1 MKATQISKEG
11 NNVKFNIEVT
21 ADEFKNAVIR
31 AYQQSKDRFV
41 IDGFRKGKAPR
52 SIIEKHYGDDIFF
65 DDALNDILS
74 TAYPQAIDDLELEV
88 IDSPKIEAPELKKGE
103 GFVIEGTVEV
113 YPELEIKDYKGVEIE
128 AVDPEATDEDIENA
142 IDELRRKNGRL
153 VEVDRPAE
161 EGDTL
166 LIDFVG
172 TIDGKEFEG
181 GSMTDCPLLIGSN
194 TFIPGFEDQLIGT
207 KAGDRKDVKVT
218 FPDDYGSEDVAG
230 KDAVFDCTVKKV
242 QVEELPELDDDL
254 VQDISSYDTVEE
266 LREKTAENVRRQKR
280 ENAENMMKD
289 EAVKKVMDANDFEIP
304 ERMISD
310 DVTNMIQEYS
320 QQLAMQGITLENYL
334 EMVGHT
340 MEEFRN
346 DLRSGAENRVKMRM
360 TVRGVAEQENLEATD
375 EDVDGEL
382 RDMADRYD
390 MKLEDIK
397 SMIAGQNMDMVK
409 EDIKM
414 KKAVQFIY
422 DNAVKTEKKED

>member
-31 AYQQSKDRFV
+31 AYQQSKDKFV

-65 DDALNDILS
+65 DDALNDILG

-113 YPELEIKDYKGVEIE
+113 YPELEIRDYKGVEIE
-128 AVDPEATDEDIENA
+128 DVDTEATDEDIQNA
-142 IDELRRKNGRL
+142 IDNLRRKNGRL
-153 VEVDRPAE
+153 VEVDREAK

-172 TIDGKEFEG
+172 TVDGKEFEG
-181 GSMTDCPLLIGSN
+181 GSMTDCPLMLGSN
-194 TFIPGFEDQLIGT
+194 TFIPGFEDQLVGT
-207 KAGDRKDVKVT
+207 KAGDRRDVKVT
-218 FPDDYGSEDVAG
+218 FPEDYGAEDLAG
-230 KDAVFDCTVKKV
+230 KEAVFDCTVKKV
-242 QVEELPELDDDL
+242 QEEELPELDDEL
-254 VQDISSYDTVEE
+254 VQDISSYDTVDEFK
-266 LREKTAENVRRQKR
+266 EKTAEDVRRQKR

-289 EAVKKVMDANDFEIP
+289 EAVKKVMDANDFDVP
-304 ERMISD
+304 ERLVSD
-310 DVTNMIQEYS
+310 DITAMIQEYS
-320 QQLAMQGITLENYL
+320 QQLAMQGMTLDNYL
-334 EMVGHT
+334 EMVGRT
-340 MEEFRN
+340 MEDFRN

-375 EDVDGEL
+375 EDVEGEL
-382 RDMADRYD
+382 QDMADRYD
-390 MKLEDIK
+390 MKVEDIRG
-397 SMIAGQNMDMVK
+397 MLAGQNMDMVK

-414 KKAVQFIY
+414 RKAVQFIY
-422 DNAVKTEKKED
+422 DNAVKKEKKED